1 MVQEPH
7 RGLVWCLR
15 RLPSLT
21 FLSKML
27 NQDPFSVQLLR
38 RVNTRIPTP
47 VFSSFI
53 ASTAPPPSPA
63 DLRMVRGSPATSS
76 PSSWR
81 ANAGLTAETA
91 NARKRPHRIIA
102 VGPLL
107 LQSQHDRWRLRDR
120 WCRWLER
127 ARVLNCKL
135 GAWATYIEGEKK
147 IIHIVSN
154 NFGENK
160 PRSNNAG

>member
-1 MVQEPH
+1 MVDQEPH
-7 RGLVWCLR
+7 RGLVWRLP

-21 FLSKML
+21 FLS

-47 VFSSFI
+47 VFSSSI

-63 DLRMVRGSPATSS
+63 DLRMLRGSPATSS

-107 LQSQHDRWRLRDR
+107 LQSQHDQWRLRDR

-135 GAWATYIEGEKK
+135 GPGVPISREKKK
-147 IIHIVSN
+147 IINIVSN
-154 NFGENK
+154 NFGEK
-160 PRSNNAG
+160 PTSNNAG